1 MSQWMNIYRQL
12 RADGVDVYSPGQHQG
27 ECISPYTVLRDA
39 GSNQL
44 GDFSSTRALYE
55 ILCYVPQDQYSTLE
69 PYVEEVKS
77 SMKKLYPA
85 IVPTHF
91 ETPSFLDDTVKG
103 HMISVQYRN
112 NRKL

>member
-1 MSQWMNIYRQL
+1 MSQWANIYRHL
-12 RADGVDVYSPGQHQG
+12 KSEGVDVYSPGQHQG

-39 GSNQL
+39 GVNRL
-44 GDFSSTRALYE
+44 EDFSSTRALYE

-69 PYVEEVKS
+69 PYVERVKN
-77 SMKKLYPA
+77 SMKKLYPT